1 MEIFGEKAINLFE
14 SIIILDLFVLY
25 NLDTLGLKI
34 IKSFFIIIL
43 NTNK

>member
-1 MEIFGEKAINLFE
+1 MEIFGEEAINLFE
-14 SIIILDLFVLY
+14 SIIILYLFV
-25 NLDTLGLKI
+25 LKI